1 MDLNSLST
9 AQANELI
16 DFYRKKSSDLEL
28 INLLTQ
34 LDVKDKMLIQNS
46 NNMDARREL
55 EKSYKEKEDKLIK
68 NFTLQIE
75 KLKKELEKNKK
86 INTKNK

>member
-34 LDVKDKMLIQNS
+34 LDVRNKVLIENS
-46 NNMDARREL
+46 NHMDARREL
-55 EKSYKEKEDKLIK
+55 EKYYKEKEDKLIK